1 MLKSEKRSGAF
12 TVIELLVVIAMVGL
26 LGLLFLPVFAGAR
39 ADARNAQCSDNL
51 RQIGKAVPLYAA
63 DHSGRFPGC
72 QHEPPSWVEG
82 LEAYC
87 AMENFVC
94 AEDAQE
100 VGELEKPATKKARGT
115 GNGWRNKWS
124 YALNDFL
131 TPHPYGARNLDF
143 SKIATVPSPSETML
157 FGEAAA
163 EYQRYDHFHFA
174 DEIENGFTPAAFS
187 EQVEVERHGG
197 AANYLFVDGRV
208 EGLGWTSGARPKLD
222 FPKSRFVH
230 PAGESRTSAQ
240 QMARR

>member
-1 MLKSEKRSGAF
+1 MMKSEKRSGAF
-12 TVIELLVVIAMVGL
+12 TVIELLAVVAVVGL
-26 LGLLFLPVFAGAR
+26 LGILFLPVFASAR
-39 ADARNAQCSDNL
+39 ADARNEQCSESL

-72 QHEPPSWVEG
+72 QHEPPPWVEG

-87 AMENFVC
+87 ARENFVC
-94 AEDAQE
+94 VEDAE
-100 VGELEKPATKKARGT
+100 ELEKPATRKAPGK
-115 GNGWRNKWS
+115 RNEWS

-143 SKIATVPSPSETML
+143 SRLATVPSPWETML

-163 EYQRYDHFHFA
+163 EYRRYDHFHFA

-187 EQVEVERHGG
+187 EQVDVERHGG

-208 EGLGWTSGARPKLD
+208 EGLGWTSGARPKLN

-230 PAGESRTSAQ
+230 PAGESNGQ
-240 QMARR
+240 QMARH